1 MVFFLNLFSQLPDF
15 SAGRQA
21 AVYKDA
27 DPVADLLNLIELVRR
42 NQKSSAILPGK
53 LQHKLQLSRMP
64 SGSMPRVGSSMMII

>member
-42 NQKSSAILPGK
+42 NQKSSAILP
-53 LQHKLQLSRMP
+53 
-64 SGSMPRVGSSMMII
+64 